1 MSVLELLRSLL
12 IGAVLFLLPGA
23 LFLRALAPR
32 LELRPE
38 ERPSLWF
45 VSSLALLSPAALGS
59 IAAPLS
65 IRLVLGWWLLTAA
78 ISAALAGLRGGTFR
92 SDSSATAPGGERA
105 GDGRDDVSFPAV
117 AASLAAV
124 SALAYGAF
132 LFTRGGSIDRW
143 WYLAFVRSWLAA
155 GSISSVDPMLGEG
168 TFLARFAGNTWLVL
182 LTAWSRV
189 AGVEPFLL
197 YERAAPLLLAPLA
210 ASAAAFATRAV
221 LGARRLA
228 VAAVSMAALF
238 WTSGSM
244 FPALTRLPE
253 DKLIAAVVEMPVLW
267 GLVVAVVDSTPGA
280 GAGPLLARRLA
291 IVAAAAIALAT
302 THPLVFGISLVTIAP
317 ALLLGRLRPAVVLA
331 LVLAATATLPA
342 ALGTSALEHVADG
355 ESLAA
360 ADHPVGRIHI
370 ARDRVRAIGDD
381 LQVSPRILAR
391 PLTAIAIVAGL
402 ALALRGRRTR
412 ILLALPTALALAIC
426 FFPPLAAMVAK
437 IVGPW
442 MLYRFLWA
450 IPFVPLLALVV
461 DFAARWTR
469 IGIVLPLAASAVL
482 AAPHVGD
489 SIRRQSGPIRRALA
503 TPTRGALPALAE
515 ALRELPSDSVIA
527 AAPEIS
533 ERIPGLSGRRVLAAS
548 DRATI
553 VFARS
558 RESAELRLRSR
569 AALLAGL
576 WHATEGAAAP
586 THVLFEPGSPASR
599 YCAREVFATSAHIVC
614 EFAGRDMPPAL
625 RLQEAPARGED
636 ETGAPRIGFLAASEA
651 AVRGRIDCRPG
662 FTYGAGVVIFPR
674 PGPWSARPPSA
685 VCTLRTGT
693 GTTDRMEDA
702 PPFRPRLLEL
712 DLATGRAQEELTIA
726 ATGTLSGAERWSVRT
741 TRRVRDGDILR
752 YSLPRGDVDRVDV
765 SLLPTYLPF
774 VKLRSFKLL
783 LEPTVGQGQ

>member
-1 MSVLELLRSLL
+1 MSGLELLRSLL
-12 IGAVLFLLPGA
+12 VGAALFLLPGA

-38 ERPSLWF
+38 ERPALWF
-45 VSSLALLSPAALGS
+45 VSSLALLSPVALVAIVAPPS
-59 IAAPLS
+59 ITVAVS
-65 IRLVLGWWLLTAA
+65 WWLLTAVIA
-78 ISAALAGLRGGTFR
+78 AALGGRSRAALRGDLSTPGAGEHTR
-92 SDSSATAPGGERA
+92 SKPDEVGLP
-105 GDGRDDVSFPAV
+105 V
-117 AASLAAV
+117 AAAAAAAV
-124 SALAYGAF
+124 SALTYGAF

-143 WYLAFVRSWLAA
+143 WYLAFVRSWLAS
-155 GSISSVDPMLGEG
+155 GSISPVDPMLGEG

-182 LTAWSRV
+182 LAAWSRV
-189 AGVEPFLL
+189 AGVEPSLL

-221 LGARRLA
+221 LGSRRLA
-228 VAAVSMAALF
+228 IAGVSIATLF

-253 DKLIAAVVEMPVLW
+253 DKLIAAVVAMPVLW
-267 GLVVAVVDSTPGA
+267 GLVVVTVEGGTGPGTA
-280 GAGPLLARRLA
+280 PLLARRLA
-291 IVAAAAIALAT
+291 VVAAAAIALAT
-302 THPLVFGISLVTIAP
+302 THPLVFGLSLVTIAP
-317 ALLLGRLRPAVVLA
+317 ALLLGRLRFAVVLA
-331 LVLAATATLPA
+331 LVLAATATLPV
-342 ALGTSALEHVADG
+342 ALGTAALEHVAEG
-355 ESLAA
+355 ESLGA

-370 ARDRVRAIGDD
+370 ARDRVQVVGDD
-381 LQVSPRILAR
+381 LQVSPRMLRR
-391 PLTAIAIVAGL
+391 PLTAIAIVAGF

-426 FFPPLAAMVAK
+426 FVPPLAAAVAK

-469 IGIVLPLAASAVL
+469 IGLVLPLAAAALL
-482 AAPHVGD
+482 AAPHLGD
-489 SIRRQSGPIRRALA
+489 SIRRQSGPIRSALA
-503 TPTRGALPALAE
+503 TPTSGALPGLAA
-515 ALRELPSDSVIA
+515 ALRELPSDSLVA

-533 ERIPGLSGRRVLAAS
+533 ERVPGLSGRRVLAAS

-569 AALLAGL
+569 SALLAGF
-576 WHATEGAAAP
+576 WRATEGAPDP

-599 YCAREVFATSAHIVC
+599 YCAREIFATTSHILC
-614 EFAGRDMPPAL
+614 EFAGRDVPPAA
-625 RLQEAPARGED
+625 RLQEAPASGDD
-636 ETGAPRIGFLAASEA
+636 ETGATRIGFLAASEA
-651 AVRGRIDCRPG
+651 AARGRIDCRPG

-674 PGPWSARPPSA
+674 PGPWSARAPSA
-685 VCTLRTGT
+685 VCVFRADTESD
-693 GTTDRMEDA
+693 DRADDG
-702 PPFRPRLLEL
+702 PPFRPRFLEL

-726 ATGTLSGAERWSVRT
+726 ATGTLAGVEQWSLRAM
-741 TRRVRDGDILR
+741 RRVRDGDPVR
-752 YSLPRGDVDRVDV
+752 YSLPRGEVDRVDV

-774 VKLRSFKLL
+774 VKLRSLTLL
-783 LEPTVGQGQ
+783 LDPAERRAQ